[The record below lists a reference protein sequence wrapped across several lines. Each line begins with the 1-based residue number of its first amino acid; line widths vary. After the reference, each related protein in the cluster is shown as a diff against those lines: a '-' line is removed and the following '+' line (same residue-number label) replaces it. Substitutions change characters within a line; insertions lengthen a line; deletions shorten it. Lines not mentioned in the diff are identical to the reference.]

1 MQFRFNIYRIFPPK
15 NPTRVVLKKMKK
27 LGYPMPNIIRALAKL
42 NGFGTNDLAGNHT
55 RASNI
60 ASTISGRKYSA
71 IAMRRISQ
79 KLNLREDE
87 LFLNRSKKK
96 WYMK

>member
-1 MQFRFNIYRIFPPK
+1 MFNIYSIFPPK
-15 NPTRVVLKKMKK
+15 NPTRVALKKLKQ

-42 NGFGTNDLAGNHT
+42 NGFGTNDLAGQHT

-60 ASTISGRKYSA
+60 ASTISGRKHSPTA
-71 IAMRRISQ
+71 IKRISQ

-87 LFLNRSKKK
+87 LFAKK
-96 WYMK
+96 